1 MNVAAAMRSSPLK
14 AQPSKADTEK
24 KLRAT
29 RQKLRETHKNTA
41 KLQHTQH
48 LAASKSL
55 DNVMSVKLLVES
67 SDVPEDDEVM
77 KFRSR
82 YEAVH

>member
-14 AQPSKADTEK
+14 PQPSKADTEK

-41 KLQHTQH
+41 KLQQTQH
-48 LAASKSL
+48 LVASKSL
-55 DNVMSVKLLVES
+55 DNVVSVKLLMES
-67 SDVPEDDEVM
+67 SESPENIEM
-77 KFRSR
+77 GKTLNR
-82 YEAVH
+82 YTK